1 MKWFWNVLFSISAF
15 IAAISSV
22 SANER
27 LTQSKL
33 KSQLVTLHS
42 SVEDLSQAMAS
53 GADGEYFLAT
63 RCTGPSVKLVGP
75 SSPAEVEKD
84 FGTTDGAF
92 LAKYGKDGDKIWSV
106 GFKGA
111 VRIQSLAAM
120 PGGGVIVGGVY
131 RGGVTYV
138 SSGEE
143 EEIVGSGANE
153 EYDQLFVAELTADG
167 KLKKDALMLPEPDV
181 LLFVERSPKIK
192 SLSYDEATG
201 VLKIVMLLCYPVQI
215 GSANLSYETPI
226 IDGWAYGSSYLLL
239 SMEWPSKNILS
250 SFQISRDVKDDERV
264 FGASEVRSLLAA
276 SDGNGGEYLARTFSG
291 RVKEIDNLSGVINV
305 VSYAQNATVRD
316 STSLILVERRD
327 GSGKNIWETPLR
339 IIVSNRADRSGIYR
353 SDATVN
359 YVSPIG
365 DGSRFAA
372 IGYFDAPLLFEDG
385 TKLESA
391 QETHKGETGYCT
403 DVFVL
408 IGETATGKI
417 LSKRNL
423 GIQLAG
429 YICKRATCG
438 VYPLAA
444 VLNGEDLI
452 LGIPFQKT
460 FEANGKQHSSLDG
473 EEGDRYLY
481 NSSIANVSL
490 LPSDGLAI
498 QGAISLTYVGKVRID
513 GLAKLENG
521 RYAYVGSARAKEHVA
536 EAVAKKIY
544 VNGTEVSGGIAG
556 GIGDQDFT
564 SIEGVMNLERILQV
578 EVQVRHAECV
588 SIVLKKNEEQPVTYP
603 QDPLPKMQKGDK
615 LTIGVSLRPGFAAAD
630 YSLLPVT
637 INGKT
642 VNGEYTYDG
651 SDERIAIETGA
662 YKKSKDIRVNIEP
675 LGSAKITLKVAG
687 ETRTF
692 IGEGDPVVTVRNGD
706 ELEIVAVTPREMKY
720 QLSRMSV
727 QGVAVGEK
735 DHYTLPEGD
744 MADLLRIDVK
754 MQAFEFPVQ
763 FEEVA
768 SDQGRVEIFV
778 DGKVAVS
785 EQGKSSVSA
794 TIGSKVKV
802 VAVPQDSKRYRAEI
816 RVNGK
821 LVGVDGEYTI
831 AAADGQ
837 CKVEVN
843 FVERSRFFVKVEV
856 KEDITYG
863 KVIVRPDGGELKV
876 FEGDPSKY
884 GLLEVYEGQ
893 KLMIRAEAA
902 TVATFISLS
911 VAGKNW
917 ENGGVYEVPMR
928 LPGGRE
934 ELWIK
939 ATFER
944 SMAVE
949 ANVLSSVA
957 LQSNLVSE
965 SLALE
970 GSWKGE
976 LRYALYNVRGV
987 ELRAGASTQQAP
999 LRIDIRDFHS
1009 GVYLLRVKDETGAVA
1024 TLKVIKR

>member
-1 MKWFWNVLFSISAF
+1 M
-15 IAAISSV
+15 
-22 SANER
+22 
-27 LTQSKL
+27 
-33 KSQLVTLHS
+33 
-42 SVEDLSQAMAS
+42 
-53 GADGEYFLAT
+53 
-63 RCTGPSVKLVGP
+63 
-75 SSPAEVEKD
+75 
-84 FGTTDGAF
+84 
-92 LAKYGKDGDKIWSV
+92 
-106 GFKGA
+106 
-111 VRIQSLAAM
+111 
-120 PGGGVIVGGVY
+120 
-131 RGGVTYV
+131 
-138 SSGEE
+138 
-143 EEIVGSGANE
+143 
-153 EYDQLFVAELTADG
+153 
-167 KLKKDALMLPEPDV
+167 
-181 LLFVERSPKIK
+181 
-192 SLSYDEATG
+192 
-201 VLKIVMLLCYPVQI
+201 
-215 GSANLSYETPI
+215 
-226 IDGWAYGSSYLLL
+226 
-239 SMEWPSKNILS
+239 
-250 SFQISRDVKDDERV
+250 
-264 FGASEVRSLLAA
+264 
-276 SDGNGGEYLARTFSG
+276 
-291 RVKEIDNLSGVINV
+291 
-305 VSYAQNATVRD
+305 
-316 STSLILVERRD
+316 
-327 GSGKNIWETPLR
+327 
-339 IIVSNRADRSGIYR
+339 
-353 SDATVN
+353 
-359 YVSPIG
+359 
-365 DGSRFAA
+365 
-372 IGYFDAPLLFEDG
+372 
-385 TKLESA
+385 
-391 QETHKGETGYCT
+391 
-403 DVFVL
+403 
-408 IGETATGKI
+408 
-417 LSKRNL
+417 
-423 GIQLAG
+423 
-429 YICKRATCG
+429 
-438 VYPLAA
+438 
-444 VLNGEDLI
+444 
-452 LGIPFQKT
+452 
-460 FEANGKQHSSLDG
+460 
-473 EEGDRYLY
+473 
-481 NSSIANVSL
+481 
-490 LPSDGLAI
+490 
-498 QGAISLTYVGKVRID
+498 GKVRID

-556 GIGDQDFT
+556 GIGKQDFT
-564 SIEGVMNLERILQV
+564 SIEGVINLERILQV
-578 EVQVRHAECV
+578 EIQVRHAECV
-588 SIVLKKNEEQPVTYP
+588 SVILKKNEEQPVTYP

-630 YSLLPVT
+630 YSLLPVA

-662 YKKSKDIRVNIEP
+662 YKKSKEIRVNIEP

-692 IGEGDPVVTVRNGD
+692 TGEGDPVVTVRNGD

-727 QGVAVGEK
+727 QGVVVGEK
-735 DHYTLPEGD
+735 AHYTLPEDD

-863 KVIVRPDGGELKV
+863 KVIVRPDDGEPKV

-965 SLALE
+965 SLVLE

-987 ELRAGASTQQAP
+987 ELRAGASTQQVP